1 MAVYELTVIDAPYQR
16 LETYLSDTAVA
27 LELRYNETTTRW
39 SMDLQIA
46 GQTVL
51 TGKRLVP
58 GIDLLAPYQFG
69 IGSLYLVD
77 WEGQGGAPDRDALP
91 SGQFRLW
98 HDDGLPGA
106 S

>member
-1 MAVYELTVIDAPYQR
+1 MTVYELTVIDAPYQR

-27 LELRYNETTTRW
+27 LELLFNETTDRW
-39 SMDLQIA
+39 SMNLQIT

-58 GIDLLAPYQFG
+58 GIDLFAPYQFG

-77 WEGQGGAPDRDALP
+77 WEGLGGSPGRDALP

-98 HDDGLPGA
+98 HVDGA
-106 S
+106 SEAA